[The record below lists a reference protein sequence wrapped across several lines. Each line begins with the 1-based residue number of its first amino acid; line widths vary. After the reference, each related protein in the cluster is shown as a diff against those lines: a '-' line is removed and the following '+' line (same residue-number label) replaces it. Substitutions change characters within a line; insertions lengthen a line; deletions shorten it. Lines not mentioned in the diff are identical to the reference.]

1 MSNNCL
7 TITSNDFDTVIRDN
21 DVVMVD
27 FWASW
32 CGPCK
37 MLGPVIESVADDYAG
52 KAVVGKVNV
61 DDCPDLAEKF
71 GIMTIPAVF
80 VFKAGAVVE
89 KMIGLRQKPQFA
101 AVLDKYLLG

>member
-1 MSNNCL
+1 MNENCVK
-7 TITSNDFDTVIRDN
+7 ITSDNFDDIIASN

-37 MLGPVIESVADDYAG
+37 MLGPVVED
-52 KAVVGKVNV
+52 GKVNV
-61 DDCPDLAEKF
+61 DDCPDLAERF

-80 VFKAGAVVE
+80 VFKAGKVVD
-89 KMIGLRQKPQFA
+89 KMIGFRQKAQLA
-101 AVLDKYLLG
+101 AALDKNL

>member
-1 MSNNCL
+1 MNENCVK
-7 TITSNDFDTVIRDN
+7 ITSDNFDDIIASN

-37 MLGPVIESVADDYAG
+37 MLGPVVEDVANDYVG

-61 DDCPDLAEKF
+61 DDCPDLAERF
-71 GIMTIPAVF
+71 GIVTIPAVF
-80 VFKAGAVVE
+80 VFKAGKVVD
-89 KMIGLRQKPQFA
+89 KMIGFRQKAQLA
-101 AVLDKYLLG
+101 AALDKNL

>member
-1 MSNNCL
+1 MTENCL
-7 TITSNDFDTVIRDN
+7 TITSDNFDTIIREN

-61 DDCPDLAEKF
+61 DDCPDLAERF
-71 GIMTIPAVF
+71 GIMTIPAVY
-80 VFKAGAVVE
+80 VFKSGAVVE
-89 KMIGLRQKPQFA
+89 KMIGLRQKPQCA
-101 AVLDKYLLG
+101 AALDKNL

>member
-1 MSNNCL
+1 MSENCL
-7 TITSNDFDTVIRDN
+7 KITSDNFDEIIRQN

-37 MLGPVIESVADDYAG
+37 MLGPIVEEVAHDYAG
-52 KAVVGKVNV
+52 RAAVGKVNV
-61 DDCPDLAEKF
+61 DDCPDLAERF
-71 GIMTIPAVF
+71 GIMSIPAVF

-89 KMIGLRQKPQFA
+89 KMIGLRQKAQFA
-101 AVLDKYLLG
+101 AVLDKNL

>member
-1 MSNNCL
+1 MSENCL
-7 TITSNDFDTVIRDN
+7 KITSDNFDEIIRQN

-37 MLGPVIESVADDYAG
+37 MLGPIVEEVADDYAG
-52 KAVVGKVNV
+52 RVAVGKVNV
-61 DDCPDLAEKF
+61 DDCPDLAERF
-71 GIMTIPAVF
+71 GIMSIPAVF

-89 KMIGLRQKPQFA
+89 KMIGLRQKAQFA
-101 AVLDKYLLG
+101 AVLDKNL

>member
-1 MSNNCL
+1 MSENCL
-7 TITSNDFDTVIRDN
+7 KITSDNFDEIIRQN

-37 MLGPVIESVADDYAG
+37 MLGPIVEEVADDYAG
-52 KAVVGKVNV
+52 RAAVGKVNV
-61 DDCPDLAEKF
+61 DDCPDLAERF
-71 GIMTIPAVF
+71 GIMSIPAVF

-89 KMIGLRQKPQFA
+89 KMIGLRQKAQFA
-101 AVLDKYLLG
+101 AVLDKDL